1 MSRHVV
7 AAAREIAPGERK
19 LVSVRG
25 RPIAIF
31 NLGGEFHGMLNRCPH
46 QGGPMCEGKITG
58 LVTAPEPGKYVH
70 SQAGEIVRCPWH
82 GWEFNIRTGQ
92 SYCEPERFKTRTY
105 PVEVADGA
113 AVVEGPYVAE
123 RIAVSVEEQY
133 LVVDL

>member
-7 AAAREIAPGERK
+7 AAASEIAPGERK

-31 NLGGEFHGMLNRCPH
+31 NLDGEFYGMLNRCPH

-58 LVTAPEPGKYVH
+58 LVTAPEPGKYDY

-92 SYCEPERFKTRTY
+92 SYCEPGRFKTRTY
-105 PVEVADGA
+105 QVEVADGA

-123 RIAVSVEEQY
+123 RIAVSVEERY

>member
-1 MSRHVV
+1 MV
-7 AAAREIAPGERK
+7 AAASEIAPGERK

-31 NLGGEFHGMLNRCPH
+31 NLGGEYYGMLNRCPH

-58 LVTAPEPGKYVH
+58 LVMASTPGQYDYG
-70 SQAGEIVRCPWH
+70 QAGEIVRCPWH

-92 SYCEPERFKTRTY
+92 SYCEPARFKTRTY

-123 RIAVSVEEQY
+123 LIAVSVEERY